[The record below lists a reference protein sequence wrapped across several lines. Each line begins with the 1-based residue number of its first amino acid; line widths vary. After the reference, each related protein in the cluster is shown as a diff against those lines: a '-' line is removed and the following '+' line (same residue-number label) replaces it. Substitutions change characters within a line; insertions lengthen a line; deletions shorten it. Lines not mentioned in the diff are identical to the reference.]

1 MASRKRI
8 QEAREKLKRGET
20 TDAEALATERRV
32 KRSRAHEL
40 EQRKVIKAL
49 EGELALAEQRNAF
62 LEKLAETPDP
72 KPYKVCKLRGQGKRL
87 PAATYAANVS
97 DLHMGERVRPE
108 NVGWRNEHNPEIAQE
123 RAEQM
128 WRSNLVMLNAARSAW
143 DIRQMVLWL
152 GGDLMTGYIHEEY
165 EEENFLSPNQES
177 ILVFQTIASG
187 LKLFL
192 ERSDVDHILV
202 PTSNGNHGRTGR
214 KIRIAS
220 YAKNS
225 YEWLLYHHLAMYFED
240 EPRVTFQIANGY
252 NNLVDVYG
260 FRINYHHGDAVKF
273 AGGVG
278 GPTIALNKR
287 IGRIA
292 AGVPIRWEGT
302 ERGAPHLYVQGHLHT
317 WMFPKGSI
325 YNGSGIGWN
334 DFAEWIG
341 AGYEDPV
348 QTSFVVD
355 EKYKM
360 VSNFNPILLTKARK

>member
-1 MASRKRI
+1 M
-8 QEAREKLKRGET
+8 KRGRVEELRAKIKAKEP
-20 TDAEALATERRV
+20 TDAQALANERAKERDRV
-32 KRSRAHEL
+32 NKR
-40 EQRKVIKAL
+40 EQRKVVKAL
-49 EGELALAEQRNAF
+49 EKEVGEFADREAF
-62 LEKLAETPDP
+62 LDGLARAPDP
-72 KPYKVCKLRGQGKRL
+72 KPYKVRKLRGQGKKL
-87 PAATYAANVS
+87 PAAAYCMNVS

-108 NVGWRNEHNPEIAQE
+108 NVGWRNEYNPEIAQE

-128 WRSNLVMLNAARSAW
+128 WKSNLVMLNTARSAW
-143 DIRQMVLWL
+143 DIRQMVLWM

-177 ILVFQTIASG
+177 LLVFKTMVSG
-187 LKLFL
+187 IKTLLA
-192 ERSDVDHILV
+192 RSDLEHILI

-214 KIRIAS
+214 KIRIATYS
-220 YAKNS
+220 KNS
-225 YEWLLYHHLAMYFED
+225 FEWLLYHHLKLFFEG
-240 EPRVTFQIANGY
+240 EPRVKFQIANGY

-260 FRINYHHGDAVKF
+260 VRINYHHGDAVKF
-273 AGGVG
+273 AGGIG

-292 AGVPIRWEGT
+292 ASVPLRWEGT

-334 DFAEWIG
+334 DFAEWLG
-341 AGYEDPV
+341 VGYEDPV

-355 EKYKM
+355 ERHKV
-360 VSNFNPILLTKARK
+360 VSNFNPILLTKTKK